1 MAYELRERKQK
12 DIINLSFDSEGE
24 NESDSISDPDYITT
38 RLQRNRNS
46 CRLVQNMDVETKFPG
61 VDGISIGRKRR
72 GCLPWKRANNGNGEL
87 KEKKRKIVLG
97 LCASVRQTKP
107 EEKTILSWLIKHGEI
122 YENDRV
128 QYTVNK
134 LPREGI
140 ARRDGVWCKCCNK
153 LMTVWEFE
161 IHAGSNLKMP
171 YANINVIRTCS
182 SLLKHQIHLWNEK
195 KKPAHRNFN
204 HVGPIPGATD
214 SNDDACQICADGGEL
229 ICCEKCPST
238 FHPSCLEME
247 RIPQGDWLCSY
258 CVCIFCDGGNGD
270 MLTCQ
275 QCEKKYHWEC
285 FLQREELDL
294 NKNWLTLF
302 CGTNCQQL
310 QRLLGVRH
318 EIKKGFSWTLIRRLD
333 PFDIDINEHTRME
346 CNSKA
351 TLALE
356 VLNECFVTNTDWHTR
371 INILQS
377 VVYNRGSNLSR
388 MNFKGFYTLI
398 LEKNDAIVS
407 AATIR
412 MHGNDLAEMP
422 FIGTRER
429 YRFKGLSRMLFDALG
444 YVFSCIEAKDMI
456 IPSLPELANM
466 WQEKYGFRP
475 IDDVVKPKLI
485 NYNTLMFPCTVRLQ
499 KTFPD
504 ISASSS
510 RAMDIGANDEKSLK
524 LALLDLNLDP
534 PEPADDELA
543 KPVAWN
549 E

>member
-1 MAYELRERKQK
+1 
-12 DIINLSFDSEGE
+12 
-24 NESDSISDPDYITT
+24 
-38 RLQRNRNS
+38 
-46 CRLVQNMDVETKFPG
+46 
-61 VDGISIGRKRR
+61 
-72 GCLPWKRANNGNGEL
+72 
-87 KEKKRKIVLG
+87 
-97 LCASVRQTKP
+97 
-107 EEKTILSWLIKHGEI
+107 
-122 YENDRV
+122 
-128 QYTVNK
+128 
-134 LPREGI
+134 
-140 ARRDGVWCKCCNK
+140 
-153 LMTVWEFE
+153 MTVWEFE

-275 QCEKKYHWEC
+275 QCEKKC
-285 FLQREELDL
+285 
-294 NKNWLTLF
+294 
-302 CGTNCQQL
+302 
-310 QRLLGVRH
+310 
-318 EIKKGFSWTLIRRLD
+318 
-333 PFDIDINEHTRME
+333 
-346 CNSKA
+346 
-351 TLALE
+351 
-356 VLNECFVTNTDWHTR
+356 
-371 INILQS
+371 
-377 VVYNRGSNLSR
+377 
-388 MNFKGFYTLI
+388 FYTLI

-444 YVFSCIEAKDMI
+444 Y
-456 IPSLPELANM
+456 
-466 WQEKYGFRP
+466 EKYGFRP

-510 RAMDIGANDEKSLK
+510 RAMDIGANEKSLK